1 MAIENRILG
10 DVFKMASENYS
21 REDMNLKV
29 GGMGV
34 VFNTEKL
41 RNKRTVT
48 YKQAGVI
55 VVALLF
61 TVLTSFVAV
70 GQEEADDPKSLMSSY
85 YNDGFEPFGKKN
97 WFASFSMSLKNEDQS
112 NVEQTFQTVLDG
124 RNENYDIKLSAGYY
138 FTDNFAATVGFEY
151 IESKFIGTSVKRN
164 DTIDMNSL
172 NTTYGIAPSLRTSI
186 PVVPSQRLSLYVDLG
201 VNFNWGNTVKR
212 DYYDDGTITKS
223 FADNYAFG
231 VGVNPGVTFFV
242 MQNFAIELGLNVL
255 GYNYTVNK
263 IKNDDGPDSVDQ
275 SHEIDFKLN
284 LLKLNMSLTYYI
296 GAKN

>member
-151 IESKFIGTSVKRN
+151 IESKFIGN
-164 DTIDMNSL
+164 TISR
-172 NTTYGIAPSLRTSI
+172 P
-186 PVVPSQRLSLYVDLG
+186 
-201 VNFNWGNTVKR
+201 
-212 DYYDDGTITKS
+212 
-223 FADNYAFG
+223 
-231 VGVNPGVTFFV
+231 
-242 MQNFAIELGLNVL
+242 
-255 GYNYTVNK
+255 
-263 IKNDDGPDSVDQ
+263 
-275 SHEIDFKLN
+275 
-284 LLKLNMSLTYYI
+284 
-296 GAKN
+296 